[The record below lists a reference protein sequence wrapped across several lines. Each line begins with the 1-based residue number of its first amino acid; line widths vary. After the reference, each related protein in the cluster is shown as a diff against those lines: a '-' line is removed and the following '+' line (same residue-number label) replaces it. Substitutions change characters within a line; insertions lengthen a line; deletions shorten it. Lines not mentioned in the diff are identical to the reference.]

1 MAPKFDLKDKELV
14 PILKGFT
21 SLGLTDAYEQ
31 LFIELRLPFDELGPF
46 LVIYL
51 SGVSV

>member
-21 SLGLTDAYEQ
+21 SLALTDVYEQ
-31 LFIELRLPFDELGPF
+31 LFLELRLPFEELGPF

>member
-1 MAPKFDLKDKELV
+1 MAPKFDVKDKELV

-21 SLGLTDAYEQ
+21 SLALTNAYEQ
-31 LFIELRLPFDELGPF
+31 LFIELRLPFEELGPF